1 MNVSEFSRSFVM
13 SLAASIAVTII
24 LWFFLYTMH
33 IDYIMYLAALIGM
46 YVFAVYGVNSLINGD
61 VIEEGS
67 SRFVL
72 AIVYILIYSVAFI
85 YLMPLVFGANVFPQ
99 PPLNL
104 ANFGIGFDMDFTTEI
119 ILAIFGLIML
129 FLNYMDYRN

>member
-1 MNVSEFSRSFVM
+1 
-13 SLAASIAVTII
+13 
-24 LWFFLYTMH
+24 MH

-61 VIEEGS
+61 VIEEGA

-85 YLMPLVFGANVFPQ
+85 YFMPLVFGANVFPQ